1 MPEQDERRAEPDTAL
16 ERTIFLS
23 DGVFAIATTL
33 LVLTI
38 SIPSSPP
45 AHLLPRVLIGL
56 LWPSTAMYALSFIV
70 IGIYWMAHQRIFHY
84 IARSDGG
91 LLWLNVLFLMTV
103 AFLPVPTN
111 VLGHFGDQ
119 TAAAVFYALSLMANG
134 LVLLALWRYA
144 SAHHRLVDA
153 KLDAALITHQ
163 TRRLLIAPGIAVLSI
178 GLAFFSP
185 YLAEASWLLIGVA
198 IFLYERGF
206 HQHPA

>member
-1 MPEQDERRAEPDTAL
+1 MPEHDEQHAERDTAL

-23 DGVFAIATTL
+23 DGVFAIAMTL

-38 SIPSSPP
+38 GIPGGNQ
-45 AHLLPRVLIGL
+45 ATEVPRALVGL
-56 LWPSTAMYALSFIV
+56 LWPSATMYALSFIV
-70 IGIYWMAHQRIFHY
+70 VGIYWMAHQRIFHY
-84 IARSDGG
+84 ITRSDGG
-91 LLWLNVLFLMTV
+91 LLWLNVLFLLTI

-111 VLGHFGDQ
+111 VLGHFGDS
-119 TAAAVFYALSLMANG
+119 TAAIFYALSLTATG

-153 KLDAALITHQ
+153 MLDAAVITHQ

-178 GLAFFSP
+178 GLAFVSP

-206 HQHPA
+206 RRHAA

>member
-1 MPEQDERRAEPDTAL
+1 MPEQDERHAEADTAL

-38 SIPSSPP
+38 GVPASVPANLPSR
-45 AHLLPRVLIGL
+45 ALIGF
-56 LWPSTAMYALSFIV
+56 LWPSIATYAISFIV

-84 IARSDGG
+84 VARSDGG

-103 AFLPVPTN
+103 EFLPVPTN
-111 VLGHFGDQ
+111 VLGHFGGLR
-119 TAAAVFYALSLMANG
+119 AAAIFYALSLTATG

-144 SAHHRLVDA
+144 SAYHRLVDA
-153 KLDAALITHQ
+153 KLDAAVITHQ

-178 GLAFFSP
+178 GLAFVSP
-185 YLAEASWLLIGVA
+185 YLAEASWLLIGAA
-198 IFLYERGF
+198 IFLYARGF
-206 HQHPA
+206 PQPPA